1 MTSDLDKAMAII
13 GQAQQTINTKLVEE
27 FCEEDDF
34 GEFDPSSL
42 PRTGWFID
50 NNHPQLRASHLGD
63 VLALDYYG
71 PDFGPG
77 WDELLKTLCEPQV
90 AKTLGSLR
98 IGGPDQGA
106 NGSRIYVFEDVISSD
121 VTFPNLSTLWI
132 RPTDPGD
139 HNCSYLEDGELEAM
153 LSKMPNLQLVTV
165 PQPLDLTKLKTRLE
179 KLEHLECAST
189 YRHYNLIAGIAES
202 DLFPAL
208 TFLDFGDSLAAWNS
222 LHDRPQ
228 GDAAA
233 TSFSDYEKL
242 ARSEVGAR
250 MSGMRLRNA
259 RLSKAEYQKLQAIRP
274 NWQFSVVLAPPHVYV
289 SHWGNTGFA
298 YEHLLVEK

>member
-13 GQAQQTINTKLVEE
+13 GQSQQTINSQLVEE

-50 NNHPQLRASHLGD
+50 KAHPQLRASHLGD

-71 PDFGPG
+71 PDYGPG
-77 WDELLKTLCEPQV
+77 WDELLKTLCDPEV

-106 NGSRIYVFEDVISSD
+106 NGSRIYNFEEVID
-121 VTFPNLSTLWI
+121 GEVKFPALQNLWI
-132 RPTDPGD
+132 RPSDPGD
-139 HNCSYLEDGELEAM
+139 HNQSCIEDGHLEAI
-153 LSKMPNLQLVTV
+153 LSTMPDLQLLTV
-165 PQPLDLTKLKTRLE
+165 PQPLDLPKVAKPLT
-179 KLEHLECAST
+179 KLEHLTSGSAFEQRSFISHLTA
-189 YRHYNLIAGIAES
+189 S
-202 DLFPAL
+202 DLMPAL
-208 TFLDFGDSLAAWNS
+208 RFLDFGDSLEPWNS
-222 LHDRPQ
+222 INPPEDGEFGSTPFSEYEEF
-228 GDAAA
+228 AA
-233 TSFSDYEKL
+233 
-242 ARSEVGAR
+242 SENAAR
-250 MSGMRLRNA
+250 MWGMRLRNA

-274 NWQFSVVLAPPHVYV
+274 EWQLSVVLAPPHVYV
-289 SHWGNTGFA
+289 SHWDKTDFP

>member
-1 MTSDLDKAMAII
+1 MAII
-13 GQAQQTINTKLVEE
+13 GQSQQTINAQLVEE
-27 FCEEDDF
+27 FGEEDDF

-50 NNHPQLRASHLGD
+50 NDHPQLRASHLGD

-71 PDFGPG
+71 PDYGPG
-77 WDELLKTLCEPQV
+77 WDALLKTLCEPEV
-90 AKTLGSLR
+90 ARTLGSLR

-106 NGSRIYVFEDVISSD
+106 NGSRIYMFEDVISSD

-153 LSKMPNLQLVTV
+153 LSQMPSLQLVTL

-179 KLEHLECAST
+179 KLEYLECAST
-189 YRHYNLIAGIAES
+189 YRHYHFITGLAES

-208 TFLDFGDSLAAWNS
+208 TFLDFGDSWGAWNS
-222 LHDRPQ
+222 LQELAQ
-228 GDAAA
+228 GDVAA
-233 TSFSDYEKL
+233 TSFADYEKL
-242 ARSEVGAR
+242 ARSVVGER
-250 MSGMRLRNA
+250 MRGLRLRNA

-274 NWQFSVVLAPPHVYV
+274 DWQFSVVLAPPHVYV
-289 SHWGNTGFA
+289 SHWDKTDFP